1 MREKEIGVA
10 IVGSGRMGELRA
22 HISAHHP
29 GVRFVACA
37 DSDPARAKSVAE
49 KVGAQFHSADNT
61 DEILYTERGVPH
73 VHLAGQDANMVFLGS
88 STPGSWAVGEFWGP
102 LATETRAWLD
112 HLTTGRPC
120 VLATAEDARRNLE
133 ISLAIER
140 SEFSGEKVRLPIER

>member
-1 MREKEIGVA
+1 MELL
-10 IVGSGRMGELRA
+10 GSE
-22 HISAHHP
+22 
-29 GVRFVACA
+29 
-37 DSDPARAKSVAE
+37 
-49 KVGAQFHSADNT
+49 GALLIDGDNT